1 MTWKPDIVK
10 YRREKASETL
20 EDARILFEKKRW
32 FSTVNRIYYA
42 FFYEIIALLH
52 LRDLSSSKHGRIKAL
67 FNEHFVKTG
76 IVEVEIGKFYN
87 RMFEFRQKGDYQDF
101 VHFEEEDVKG
111 WLEKAE
117 TYMKELEKCIN
128 KEMTAPGRKTT

>member
-1 MTWKPDIVK
+1 MTWKSDIVK

-20 EDARILFEKKRW
+20 EDARILFEKNRW

-52 LRDLSSSKHGRIKAL
+52 LRNLSSSKHGRVMAL

-76 IVEVEIGKFYN
+76 IVRVEVGKFYN

-101 VHFEEEDVKG
+101 IQFEEEDVKG

-117 TYMKELEKCIN
+117 TYMKELEKCIE
-128 KEMTAPGRKTT
+128 KEMALH